1 MKQIFVSPCPNRC
14 LPIGAFFYTMEI
26 LNIDESHELERCEV
40 VIKQGLQTFIE
51 VGQAL
56 MTIREK
62 RLYRIGFKTF
72 EDYCVE
78 RWSISRPRAFQ
89 LIEAA
94 NVISGLSTI
103 VDILPKTES
112 QTRPLTSLE
121 PEIQK
126 EVWTEVV
133 KTHGDNIT
141 AEKVQ
146 TIAWDWKNTDKQ
158 VKIAKQFPD
167 VIKESINDIIEEKK
181 AKAHVSNNS
190 GENEW
195 YTPECYIESARLVMG
210 SIDLDPAS
218 SEIANQTVN
227 ANLFYSQEEDGLS
240 KEWFGNVWM
249 NPPYAQPLIFQFI
262 SKLVQ
267 SNQVNQAIVL
277 VNNGTET
284 QWGQLLLNNSNA
296 VCFHQSRI
304 RFIDKYG
311 NLGQAPLQGQMICYI
326 GSEVNNFINEFNQYG
341 TIYKKG

>member
-1 MKQIFVSPCPNRC
+1 MQ
-14 LPIGAFFYTMEI
+14 I

-56 MTIREK
+56 MTIKEK

-112 QTRPLTSLE
+112 QVRPLTSLE

-141 AEKVQ
+141 AAKVQ
-146 TIAWDWKNTDKQ
+146 TVVDDWKPVNQ
-158 VKIAKQFPD
+158 E
-167 VIKESINDIIEEKK
+167 IKDIKSEPMFAISTPEELLKK
-181 AKAHVSNNS
+181 AKEVAKERAEVKRQ
-190 GENEW
+190 
-195 YTPECYIESARLVMG
+195 IIDQKG
-210 SIDLDPAS
+210 STEIIPIADL
-218 SEIANQTVN
+218 E
-227 ANLFYSQEEDGLS
+227 
-240 KEWFGNVWM
+240 
-249 NPPYAQPLIFQFI
+249 LI
-262 SKLVQ
+262 
-267 SNQVNQAIVL
+267 N
-277 VNNGTET
+277 
-284 QWGQLLLNNSNA
+284 
-296 VCFHQSRI
+296 R
-304 RFIDKYG
+304 
-311 NLGQAPLQGQMICYI
+311 M
-326 GSEVNNFINEFNQYG
+326 
-341 TIYKKG
+341 KKGETVVLNMNTNFHAMKWAKDNNRFQQIDRWSDWGNPFLISADGDRDTVCESFKIYFNLKLELKSKVKQLKGKALGCHCYPLRCHGEHLKQLADGE

>member
-1 MKQIFVSPCPNRC
+1 
-14 LPIGAFFYTMEI
+14 MEI

-56 MTIREK
+56 MTIKEK

-112 QTRPLTSLE
+112 QVRPLTSLE

-141 AEKVQ
+141 AAKVQ
-146 TIAWDWKNTDKQ
+146 NVVNDWKPVNQ
-158 VKIAKQFPD
+158 E
-167 VIKESINDIIEEKK
+167 IKEIKSEPMFAISTPEELLKK
-181 AKAHVSNNS
+181 AKEVAKERAEVKRQIIDQKGSTEVIPIADLELINRMKK
-190 GENEW
+190 GE
-195 YTPECYIESARLVMG
+195 
-210 SIDLDPAS
+210 
-218 SEIANQTVN
+218 TVVLN
-227 ANLFYSQEEDGLS
+227 
-240 KEWFGNVWM
+240 M
-249 NPPYAQPLIFQFI
+249 N
-262 SKLVQ
+262 
-267 SNQVNQAIVL
+267 
-277 VNNGTET
+277 
-284 QWGQLLLNNSNA
+284 
-296 VCFHQSRI
+296 
-304 RFIDKYG
+304 
-311 NLGQAPLQGQMICYI
+311 
-326 GSEVNNFINEFNQYG
+326 NNFHAMKWAKDNNRFQQIDRWSDWGNPFIISGDGDRDTVCESFKIYFNLKLELKSKVKQL
-341 TIYKKG
+341 KGKALGCHCYPLRCHGEHLKQLADGE